1 MSPWKALQALN
12 QLTTICILFLKAVE
26 SGTEG
31 LQGAGSGEYYNLHTL
46 RSAASLRK
54 VQTDWSFSF
63 LNSPIFTL
71 LKKKR
76 DRVQSHVRK
85 TAVSKTFCSFMHFF
99 PI

>member
-54 VQTDWSFSF
+54 VQTE
-63 LNSPIFTL
+63 LIIL
-71 LKKKR
+71 LSKSTNLYTVKKEEGSGAESCTKNR
-76 DRVQSHVRK
+76 SE
-85 TAVSKTFCSFMHFF
+85 
-99 PI
+99 